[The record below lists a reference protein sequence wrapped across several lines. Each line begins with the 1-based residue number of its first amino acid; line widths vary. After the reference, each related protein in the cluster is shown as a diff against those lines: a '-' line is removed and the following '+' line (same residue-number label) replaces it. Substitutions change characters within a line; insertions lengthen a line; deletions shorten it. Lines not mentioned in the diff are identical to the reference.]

1 MRTVKQFLTLYAHT
15 WSKAAVKRRLLC
27 LAAVCATWCVVGWL
41 SFQNNLFEGILW
53 QASQAAAL
61 PLDTVQQSN
70 AMPTYQPA
78 RPAVALTGIS
88 HEWQTLN
95 NCGPTVLAMNFSYYG
110 VNLDAQTIAQVLR
123 PNPDDENVRSD
134 ELARYA
140 LEQGFQAALQVN
152 GNTDQ
157 LRLFLSNGIPVIIET
172 WESDSPAGIMDG
184 FAHFRLVTGYDDA
197 NHHWI
202 VYDSYIQRA
211 LVNPQG
217 AYRGMYVDYA
227 EADQLW
233 RIMNRKYV
241 VVYKAEQAP
250 LVQRILGDNLNNG
263 TMWQRA
269 LAQAQTEL
277 KQQPNDEF
285 AWFNYGS
292 SLYALN
298 RSSEAVTAFQ
308 KAAALG
314 LPERMDWYQYE
325 PLEADY
331 ATGRYTDLIQLA
343 DANLAS
349 ATGIE
354 ELYYWKALALAALDN
369 PVQAQQALQQALT
382 IKPNYQQALTALQ
395 RETSG

>member
-1 MRTVKQFLTLYAHT
+1 MQKQKGLLTLCTKPQVAQ
-15 WSKAAVKRRLLC
+15 RRLLIFAGVC
-27 LAAVCATWCVVGWL
+27 LCWL
-41 SFQNNLFEGILW
+41 SFGWMSLQNGLFQGILW
-53 QASQAAAL
+53 QTAQAAAL
-61 PLDTVQQSN
+61 PAVTNQPTQN
-70 AMPTYQPA
+70 APIYQIA
-78 RPAVALTGIS
+78 QPAVALSGIT

-140 LEQGFQAALQVN
+140 IEQGFQAVLQVN
-152 GNTDQ
+152 GNADQ

-172 WESDSPAGIMDG
+172 WESDSSAGISDG

-197 NHHWI
+197 NQHWI

-217 AYRGMYVDYA
+217 AYQGMYVDYT

-241 VVYKAEQAP
+241 VMYKPEQAP
-250 LVQRILGDNLNNG
+250 IVQSILGDNLTNA

-277 KQQPNDEF
+277 NQQPTDPF

-298 RSSEAVTAFQ
+298 QLNEAVSAFQ

-314 LPERMDWYQYE
+314 LPARMYWYQYE

-331 ATGRYTDLIQLA
+331 ATGRFADLIQLA
-343 DANLAS
+343 DANLAN

-369 PVQAQQALQQALT
+369 PVQAQQTLQQALD
-382 IKPNYQQALTALQ
+382 IKPNYQQALAALQ
-395 RETSG
+395 DNTSG